1 MADTI
6 TILDGSRYATSATTD
21 IWTINSENQSAQ
33 TANTEVAKSY
43 YIALPPE
50 AITARVLFNNNYDS
64 AASRVH
70 VKVRMSHAER
80 PFPPKRKES
89 LILAWTAVAA
99 QAFQKTADIDL
110 TKAYSAGLHIECAI
124 SSTTAHDGTQ
134 IIVQIKK
141 EAGINSWSEWSSFIG
156 PTGTAVKSD
165 CSGVTAAGET
175 VIGVTNPTTGGLAKI
190 GKRIFKEDTDTI
202 AQCEM
207 WYLTATSGD

>member
-6 TILDGSRYATSATTD
+6 TVLDGIRYATSATTD
-21 IWTINSENQSAQ
+21 IWTINAENQSTQ
-33 TANTEVAKSY
+33 TDNTEAAKSY
-43 YIALPPE
+43 YVQLPPE
-50 AITARVLFNNNYDS
+50 AITARVIFNNNYDA

-70 VKVRMSHAER
+70 VKVRLSEQLR
-80 PFPPKRKES
+80 PFPPKRQES
-89 LILAWTAVAA
+89 QVLAWTAIAA
-99 QAFQKTADIDL
+99 QAFQKTPDIDL
-110 TKAYSAGLHIECAI
+110 RKSFAAGLHIDCAI
-124 SSTTAHDGTQ
+124 TSTTAHLGTE
-134 IIVQIKK
+134 ISVQIKK
-141 EAGINSWSEWSSFIG
+141 EAGVDSWTTYQSFIG

-175 VIGVTNPTTGGLAKI
+175 VVGVTNPTTGGLAKI